1 MRKILLAITLFTYLF
16 NYAVTITSTAT
27 TLGGQPAFQF
37 EVTDPLYMPA
47 FYYDDMLDAY
57 PPDGWSFFW
66 QTDEGAVSTAEKP
79 IFHFRTTGAHEV
91 SIVLTPRK
99 KEVDILKVF
108 HSYTFTVAGGENSNS
123 NNGDIM
129 NDAIYFEGTPRNGDK
144 AYIVVPLNSC
154 DVITA
159 PHQEKVSFDDTK
171 LQFIRILDVGL
182 FSGSS
187 VVSEADIAMG
197 LPTNKKVNFT
207 VNWTSLRTDV
217 AAVLEF
223 DVISSPGEEIAVKHT
238 PDRNLPKLC
247 KSASEALEFGTIGP
261 YDPNYKESDHYN
273 INVLEVDSSK
283 TDSTTVEYT
292 IHFQNIGT
300 GPVDSIT
307 VVDTLPEYLVFDSHI
322 ASSLPAAKVNVSV
335 TGNIVTW
342 KLAPNAD
349 IKGTNESPSQPEYT
363 TKGWVKFKTRLAPV
377 DSITYDTC
385 HCLCNRATIYFDN
398 LDPITTKADIIAI
411 GDRLCFSFVDGKDN
425 NPKYADDICR
435 AKGSFYGSKEIEVNS
450 VFTPTSYQQLSL
462 YPNPTSGKVTLGNE
476 LLGNVKIQV
485 YNNFGKL
492 VKEIETDTRKLDISL
507 LSSGVYT
514 LKIENKKKVYISRL
528 VRY

>member
-1 MRKILLAITLFTYLF
+1 MSLY
-16 NYAVTITSTAT
+16 NNAVTITSTAT
-27 TLGGQPAFQF
+27 MLGGQPAFQF

-47 FYYDDMLDAY
+47 FYYDAMLDSY
-57 PPDGWSFFW
+57 PHDGWSYFW

-79 IFHFRTTGAHEV
+79 IFHFSTTGPHTV
-91 SIVLTPRK
+91 SIVITPRK
-99 KEVDILKVF
+99 KEEDILKVF
-108 HSYTFTVAGGENSNS
+108 DTYSFTVASGENSNS
-123 NNGDIM
+123 NNGDSM
-129 NDAIYFEGTPRNGDK
+129 NDVIYFEGTPRNGDK
-144 AYIVVPLNSC
+144 VYIVVPLNSC
-154 DVITA
+154 DLITA

-171 LQFIRILDVGL
+171 LQFIRVLDVGL
-182 FSGSS
+182 LSGAT
-187 VVSEADIAMG
+187 VVAESDIAIG
-197 LPTNKKVNFT
+197 LPTNKKVDFT

-223 DVISSPGEEIAVKHT
+223 DVIAQASEGIAVKHT
-238 PDRNLPKLC
+238 PDRKFPKQC
-247 KSASEALEFGTIGP
+247 KGSSEALEFGTVGP
-261 YDPNYKESDHYN
+261 YDPNYKESDLYN
-273 INVLEVDSSK
+273 INVTEVDSSK
-283 TDSTTVEYT
+283 TDSTSVEYT

-307 VVDTLPEYLVFDSHI
+307 LIDSLPEYLVFDSHI

-335 TGNIVTW
+335 AGNIVTW

-385 HCLCNRATIYFDN
+385 HCLCNKATIYFDD

-411 GDRLCFSFVDGKDN
+411 GERLCFSFVDGKDN
-425 NPKYADDICR
+425 NPTYADDICR
-435 AKGSFYGSKEIEVNS
+435 AKGSFYGSKETGVNS
-450 VFTPTSYQQLSL
+450 AFTPTSYEQLSL
-462 YPNPTSGKVTLGNE
+462 YPNPTSGMVTLGNE
-476 LLGNVKIQV
+476 LVGNVKVHV

-492 VKEIETDTRKLDISL
+492 VKEIETDSRRLDISL
-507 LSSGVYT
+507 LSSGIYT